1 MQGKRSD
8 SGSEGGYC
16 GHRESTKTLS
26 KSESFSGNVNGAST
40 VTLSVGRRDSVT
52 NSNGSVHKLNSR
64 RSINMNNASS
74 ERDSGEEAA
83 AVVLVKPAFKLGS
96 ATHVYGA
103 TNLGP
108 LAQLSTYNGE
118 SGEEQK
124 KKAVPVQKERALT
137 SHETVPEDHSYE
149 QAWDDY
155 QEKYNSENYSEGLD
169 TEAAKRLLEFGDD
182 DYRRHIDSQSDCC
195 SSSLSAANNVDS
207 LSPPRHRKFGFDNGA
222 LTAVGQ
228 AQPQHQLSLQSS
240 PQILPPG
247 HCDSNASNN
256 SNTLRRR
263 RALEFAE
270 YERRRKNSESS
281 RKRFDGE
288 IGGMRATQHNAIDP
302 GQQCQLLTDFPLP
315 DRRRSTESSH
325 SYKFSP
331 KHGSS
336 DGSGRKKSSSVLH
349 LVKPR
354 ETSSSTDA
362 LSSENDSTHEEDDLQ
377 IQSLLMQSRG
387 NLERTEAL
395 RVRSHLL
402 RAEDYVSP
410 LNSVTRGILSFIKVL
425 LLWSDKWWPCRD
437 DQEAFLPKMI
447 SRPLLGILLLLSV
460 YSLMRRWWWSER

>member
-1 MQGKRSD
+1 M
-8 SGSEGGYC
+8 
-16 GHRESTKTLS
+16 
-26 KSESFSGNVNGAST
+26 NGAST
-40 VTLSVGRRDSVT
+40 VTLSVARRDSVT

-64 RSINMNNASS
+64 RSINMNDASS
-74 ERDSGEEAA
+74 SGKDSGEDAA

-96 ATHVYGA
+96 ATNVYGA
-103 TNLGP
+103 TNLGS

-118 SGEEQK
+118 SGEEK
-124 KKAVPVQKERALT
+124 KVKAVPVQKERVLT
-137 SHETVPEDHSYE
+137 SHETVPEDVSYE

-222 LTAVGQ
+222 LTTTVGHV
-228 AQPQHQLSLQSS
+228 QPQHQSSPTTS

-281 RKRFDGE
+281 RKRFDGK
-288 IGGMRATQHNAIDP
+288 IGGMRDTRHRAIDP
-302 GQQCQLLTDFPLP
+302 DKHRQLLTELTLA

-377 IQSLLMQSRG
+377 IQSLLMQSRS

-425 LLWSDKWWPCRD
+425 LWSDKWWPCRD
-437 DQEAFLPKMI
+437 DQEAFPPKMI
-447 SRPLLGILLLLSV
+447 SRPLLAILLLLSV
-460 YSLMRRWWWSER
+460 YSLLRSWWSER